1 MYSKW
6 STVQNK
12 LTSGRKINDKICLTN
27 TVNPNRIDPSSQ
39 VNTENL
45 KLLYSVHCTVHCTPE
60 TETKTKGRNSFPESH
75 YLLTVIFSFIRN
87 KSLSST

>member
-45 KLLYSVHCTVHCTPE
+45 KLLYSVHCTVHCTDSKLNQTFKNRQNNRIYYFE
-60 TETKTKGRNSFPESH
+60 IKTATHNIIH
-75 YLLTVIFSFIRN
+75 YIF
-87 KSLSST
+87 